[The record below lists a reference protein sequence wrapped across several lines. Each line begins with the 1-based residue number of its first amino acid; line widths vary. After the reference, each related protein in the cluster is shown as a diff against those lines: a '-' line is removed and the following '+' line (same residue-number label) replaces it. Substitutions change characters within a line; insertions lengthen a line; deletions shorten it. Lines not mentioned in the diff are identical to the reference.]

1 MGTAGRVGHS
11 TGYGLGHLSE
21 SSLQLLAIRDS
32 LLGQLQPRGGGGG
45 DREVQNQLNKCQQ
58 RGNGSEGAFS
68 WEVVFPF
75 SAHLVQVLCA
85 MGAAFLA
92 AGLGLVE

>member
-1 MGTAGRVGHS
+1 M
-11 TGYGLGHLSE
+11 
-21 SSLQLLAIRDS
+21 
-32 LLGQLQPRGGGGG
+32 
-45 DREVQNQLNKCQQ
+45 QNQLNKCQQ
-58 RGNGSEGAFS
+58 RGNGSEGASS